1 MTIRNVYLEKI
12 KEKRDAKISKQNM
25 KKKILSL
32 ALLAALFATGCG
44 NTSESNTANPDTTAK
59 PTETATQPA
68 ETTTEEPLPETM
80 TITGAKLVSVSETV
94 TLTANVA
101 NATWTSSDE
110 TVATVAGG
118 VVTGVKAGTATITAS
133 YLTLSATF
141 EVTVLDNIGSTL
153 NQENK
158 TEVHVKGQVA
168 AADNYGFILTDI
180 HNYVYVYASGH
191 GLEAGEYIDFQGT
204 VAFDSTK
211 NYVYELKPNSTSVKG
226 DDNNYTTTIT
236 GITKLTEGDYE
247 TIVPTYEATA
257 YDEAS
262 LNAMTYAQGAVYATM
277 IGEVKSGYV
286 YLGEDSKA
294 KLSSTLADG
303 YYNLTGYVYKNNGA
317 WYVYNLSSSEA
328 TRPAATGLTITNGD
342 TADIYLGNPLQLET
356 SIAPFGAL
364 DEITWISSDTT
375 KATVSETGLVTL
387 TEAAAVNDTV
397 TITAALQNNTAI
409 TDSIVLTV
417 KNAEGLTFTE
427 TFAVSDFTTVSPAA
441 AISQDIKEFNFS
453 IENGLINTSE
463 IRVYKGKYL
472 KIDAGSKTMYSIK
485 IVCNSNGPAT
495 GFGEA
500 GGFATSGNNGE
511 WTSEAGAS
519 SLTLIASNK
528 QVKITGFEI
537 TYKL

>member
-1 MTIRNVYLEKI
+1 
-12 KEKRDAKISKQNM
+12 M

-68 ETTTEEPLPETM
+68 ETITEEPLPETM

-118 VVTGVKAGTATITAS
+118 VVTGAKAGTATITAS
-133 YLTLSATF
+133 YSTLSATF

-153 NQENK
+153 NKENK

-226 DDNNYTTTIT
+226 DDNKYTTTIT
-236 GITKLTEGDYE
+236 GITRLTEGDYE

-277 IGEVKSGYV
+277 IGEVKSGNV
-286 YLGEDSKA
+286 FVGDTKIKISNGTIEN
-294 KLSSTLADG
+294 G
-303 YYNLTGYVYKNNGA
+303 YYNITCYVYKNNNA
-317 WYVYNLSSSEA
+317 YYMYQVSSSVTA
-328 TRPAATGLTITNGD
+328 RPAATTLTITNGA
-342 TADIYLGNPLQLET
+342 TATIYAGNPIQLEVKQAPSGAADELTYT
-356 SIAPFGAL
+356 SSNTA
-364 DEITWISSDTT
+364 T
-375 KATVSETGLVTL
+375 ATVSETGLVTL
-387 TEAAAVNDTV
+387 TDAAKANDTFTV
-397 TITAALQNNTAI
+397 TVASKTTTSVNATITFTVGDSSSVTSQSVELDVFASNFTKDSTDAKIATYTKGIVAFELNKNTSK
-409 TDSIVLTV
+409 TDNRLTDTDHLRIYAGAKFTVSVEGHDIETIVYTNSATSNMLSSSS
-417 KNAEGLTFTE
+417 ATFTGA
-427 TFAVSDFTTVSPAA
+427 TFDGDTLTATASEGVQSVSFVTS
-441 AISQDIKEFNFS
+441 SQVRIK
-453 IENGLINTSE
+453 
-463 IRVYKGKYL
+463 
-472 KIDAGSKTMYSIK
+472 K
-485 IVCNSNGPAT
+485 IV
-495 GFGEA
+495 
-500 GGFATSGNNGE
+500 
-511 WTSEAGAS
+511 
-519 SLTLIASNK
+519 
-528 QVKITGFEI
+528 V